1 MANELEMAKV
11 WSIQALREQGWSC
24 RRIARE
30 LGVHRETVSR
40 YLRQLAEGSKP
51 ANPLTGSEAESGSN
65 PANPL
70 TGSTGSLSERS
81 GPASGCEPLRAV
93 IVERLD
99 AGLTA
104 QRIYQDLVTEHGFR
118 GSYTSV
124 QRYARRLREASP
136 RPFRRM
142 ECDPGAEAQIDFGRG
157 APIIGADGRRRTTHV
172 FRIVLSHSRKGY
184 SEAVRRQTTEDFI
197 RCMENA
203 FWSFGGV
210 PKTLVIDNL
219 RAAVSQADWYDPE
232 LNPKLQAFCEH
243 YGTVILPTRPYTPR
257 HKGKIERGVG
267 YVKGNALKGRQFGS
281 LQSENEHLQRWERTI
296 ADTRIHGTTRKH
308 VQSHF
313 ENVERPALLPLPLER
328 FPFFH
333 EGRRRV
339 NRDGHVEVERSYYSA
354 PPEYLGHE
362 VWVRWDSRLVRI
374 FNHRFEQIEVHVKRE
389 PGQFSTKT
397 EHILAE
403 KTSAI
408 ERGAAWMLGR
418 AELIGP
424 RTRHWA
430 ESMLQA
436 RGVAGLR
443 VLMGLL
449 GLAKKH
455 PGGLI
460 ERACE
465 LAASHGAYRLRV
477 IRKLIVREGARQD
490 MFEFTQDHPI
500 IRSLAEYGQ
509 VVREAFRK
517 EITVE

>member
-30 LGVHRETVSR
+30 LGVHRETVAR
-40 YLRQLAEGSKP
+40 HLRLGAESSKP
-51 ANPLTGSEAESGSN
+51 ANPLTGSEAIPGPE

-70 TGSTGSLSERS
+70 TGSKLSQSGR
-81 GPASGCEPLRAV
+81 GPASRCEPLRSV
-93 IVERLD
+93 VVEKLD

-104 QRIYQDLVTEHGFR
+104 QRIYQDLRSEHGFG

-124 QRYARRLREASP
+124 QRYVRRLADATP
-136 RPFRRM
+136 CPFRRM
-142 ECDPGAEAQIDFGRG
+142 ECAPGAEAQVDFGAG
-157 APIIGADGRRRTTHV
+157 APLASAEGTRRRTHL
-172 FRIVLSHSRKGY
+172 FRIVLSHSRKAY
-184 SEAVRRQTTEDFI
+184 SEVVQRQTTELFI
-197 RCMENA
+197 RCLENA
-203 FWSFGGV
+203 FWAFGGV
-210 PKTLVIDNL
+210 PRTLVIDNL
-219 RAAVSQADWYDPE
+219 RAAVTQADWYDPE
-232 LNPKLQAFCEH
+232 LNPKVQAFAEH
-243 YGTVILPTRPYTPR
+243 YGTVILPTKPRTPR

-267 YVKGNALKGRQFGS
+267 YACDNGLKARRFEN
-281 LQSENEHLQRWERTI
+281 LQAENEHLREWERTV
-296 ADTRIHGTTRKH
+296 ADTRIHGTTRKQ
-308 VQSHF
+308 VGKVF
-313 ENVERPALLPLPLER
+313 EEVERPALLPLPLER

-333 EGRRRV
+333 EGKRRV
-339 NRDGHVEVERSYYSA
+339 NRDGHIEVDRSYYSTA
-354 PPEYLGHE
+354 PEYVGHE
-362 VWVRWDSRLVRI
+362 VWVRWDARLVRI
-374 FNHRFEQIEVHVKRE
+374 FNHRFEQLEVHVKRE

-403 KTSAI
+403 KTSTI
-408 ERGAAWMLGR
+408 ERGAAWMLER
-418 AELIGP
+418 AELIGAH
-424 RTRHWA
+424 TRHWA

-443 VLMGLL
+443 VLQGLL
-449 GLAKKH
+449 SLAKKH

-477 IRKLIVREGARQD
+477 VRKLIAHEGAKQD
-490 MFEFTQDHPI
+490 QFEFTQDHPI

-509 VVREAFRK
+509 IAREAFRK